1 MSLLVEDRPL
11 LESFRRGDL
20 SALEKVYRHYAPRV
34 ALAVRRGFTLNA
46 AQGPVLIRAATSQ
59 YEIDGVVQEVFVRA
73 FSERAR
79 QSYDGLRP
87 YLDFLVGISRHIII
101 DQGRRQGSREIL
113 ADFSASEWT
122 LADDP
127 KPSAEENLVD
137 EAARDLVR
145 RFLAEHCDEKD
156 RKLYLLRF
164 QDDLAQEAT
173 AKEVGLTRIQIR
185 RWETKFRAKLLR
197 FLKRERYVP

>member
-11 LESFRRGDL
+11 LEAFRRGEI
-20 SALEKVYRHYAPRV
+20 SALERVYRHYAPKV
-34 ALAVRRGFTLNA
+34 AIAVRRGFTVNGA
-46 AQGPVLIRAATSQ
+46 AGPTLIRAATSQ
-59 YEIDGVVQEVFVRA
+59 FESDGIVQEVFVRA
-73 FSERAR
+73 FTERAR
-79 QSYDGLRP
+79 NSYDGLRP
-87 YLDFLVGISRHIII
+87 YLDFLVGISRHIIL
-101 DQGRRQGSREIL
+101 DQGRRQGSREVL
-113 ADFSASEWT
+113 TDLTTGEWA

-127 KPSAEENLVD
+127 APSAEETLVD
-137 EAARDLVR
+137 TAARDLVR
-145 RFLAEHCDEKD
+145 RFLDEQCDEKD

-185 RWETKFRAKLLR
+185 RWETKFRARLLR